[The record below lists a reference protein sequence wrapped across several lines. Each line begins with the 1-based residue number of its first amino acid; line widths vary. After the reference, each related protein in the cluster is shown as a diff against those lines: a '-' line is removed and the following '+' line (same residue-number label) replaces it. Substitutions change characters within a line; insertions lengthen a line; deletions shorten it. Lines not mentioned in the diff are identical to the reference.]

1 MKKLVIISDTH
12 GNAKGIEKLMPII
25 AENDYVIHLGDGAG
39 DLRSVWEAYP
49 DKVYVCAGNCDFFS
63 PWQAEGELEIE
74 GVKIFYCHGHKYAVK
89 SGLGILAQEAKK
101 RGCAVALYGHT
112 HIAKITEIDGVTL
125 INPGSMRFS
134 FDEGGSYCYLVVNGD
149 KITPV
154 LVGEGNSRLF

>member
-1 MKKLVIISDTH
+1 MKRIIVVSDTH
-12 GNAKGIEKLMPII
+12 GNAKGVEKMLPLIE
-25 AENDYVIHLGDGAG
+25 ENHYFIHLGDGIS
-39 DLRSVWEAYP
+39 DLRAALEKA
-49 DKVYVCAGNCDFFS
+49 DKKTYFCRGNCDFFAS
-63 PWQAEGELEIE
+63 VPDEGELEVE
-74 GVKIFYCHGHKYAVK
+74 GVKIFYCHGHKYGVK
-89 SGLGILAQEAKK
+89 SGLGVLAREAKK